1 MKKLNFS
8 SLSDLIE
15 TTVNEAFRE
24 TIAPL
29 VLENEKE
36 KALQK
41 KQELENAKFKK
52 NNAPESKD
60 KNKASDASG
69 DKSKSKEKTEPEVEK
84 PGPPGTR
91 VPEADK
97 DTLNPKSMMD
107 QLEKMDDENKPN
119 ISKEKMQ
126 IVFPSKEQVIRAD
139 VKHVLM
145 MLNMMR
151 SGKSL
156 KKTETR
162 RQLQDYYAT
171 LNSGEKQALFATI
184 SGLTQILAAGVPGKS
199 AVDPSYISLGISTKP
214 SDKKPE
220 KSGESEE
227 GEASVKDTPS
237 DGIFRVSAPNKTVKK
252 SSQGVPKKPSEG
264 DNTPIVVGEVADK
277 SDIKKIY
284 ESLRKG

>member
-1 MKKLNFS
+1 MKNLNIS
-8 SLSDLIE
+8 SLDDLIRK
-15 TTVNEAFRE
+15 TVNEAFRE

-29 VLENEKE
+29 VTENVEEERQKE
-36 KALQK
+36 QAK
-41 KQELENAKFKK
+41 KETEFKK
-52 NNAPESKD
+52 INKAEPKD
-60 KNKASDASG
+60 KAKDENKA
-69 DKSKSKEKTEPEVEK
+69 KENSEPEVEE
-84 PGPPGTR
+84 PGPKGKK

-97 DTLNPKSMMD
+97 DSLNPKSMMD
-107 QLEKMDDENKPN
+107 QLEKLDDENKPN

-126 IVFPSKEQVIRAD
+126 VVFPSKEQVIRAD

-162 RQLQDYYAT
+162 RQLQDYYGT

-199 AVDPSYISLGISTKP
+199 AVDPSYISLGISPTA
-214 SDKKPE
+214 SNE
-220 KSGESEE
+220 KSDNAGEKEKSTAEE
-227 GEASVKDTPS
+227 KSTAS
-237 DGIFRVSAPNKTVKK
+237 DGIFKVAAPNKTIKKPAQSSVKK
-252 SSQGVPKKPSEG
+252 PEG
-264 DNTPIVVGEVADK
+264 SDDTPIVVGEVANK
-277 SDIKKIY
+277 AAIKKIY

>member
-1 MKKLNFS
+1 LNIS
-8 SLSDLIE
+8 SLDDLIRK
-15 TTVNEAFRE
+15 TVNEAFRE

-29 VLENEKE
+29 VTENVEEERQKE
-36 KALQK
+36 QAK
-41 KQELENAKFKK
+41 KETEFKK
-52 NNAPESKD
+52 INKAEPKD
-60 KNKASDASG
+60 KAKDENKA
-69 DKSKSKEKTEPEVEK
+69 KENSEPEVEE
-84 PGPPGTR
+84 PGPKGKK

-97 DTLNPKSMMD
+97 DSLNPKSMMD
-107 QLEKMDDENKPN
+107 QLEKLDDENKPN

-126 IVFPSKEQVIRAD
+126 VVFPSKEQVIRAD

-162 RQLQDYYAT
+162 RQLQDYYGT

-199 AVDPSYISLGISTKP
+199 AVDPSYISLGISPTA
-214 SDKKPE
+214 SNE
-220 KSGESEE
+220 KSDNAGEKEKSTAEE
-227 GEASVKDTPS
+227 KSTAS
-237 DGIFRVSAPNKTVKK
+237 DGIFKVAAPNKTVKK
-252 SSQGVPKKPSEG
+252 PAQSSVKKPEG
-264 DNTPIVVGEVADK
+264 SDDTPIVVGEVANK
-277 SDIKKIY
+277 AAIKKIY

>member
-1 MKKLNFS
+1 MKNLNIS
-8 SLSDLIE
+8 SLDDLIRK
-15 TTVNEAFRE
+15 TVNEAFRE

-29 VLENEKE
+29 VTENVEEERQKE
-36 KALQK
+36 QAKKETEFKKINKAEPK
-41 KQELENAKFKK
+41 DKAKDENKAKENA
-52 NNAPESKD
+52 
-60 KNKASDASG
+60 
-69 DKSKSKEKTEPEVEK
+69 EPEVEE
-84 PGPPGTR
+84 PGPKGKK

-97 DTLNPKSMMD
+97 DSLNPKSMMD
-107 QLEKMDDENKPN
+107 QLEKLDDENKPN

-126 IVFPSKEQVIRAD
+126 VVFPSKEQVIRAD

-162 RQLQDYYAT
+162 RQLQDYYGT

-199 AVDPSYISLGISTKP
+199 AVDPSYISLGISPTA
-214 SDKKPE
+214 SNE
-220 KSGESEE
+220 KSDNAGEKEKSTAEE
-227 GEASVKDTPS
+227 KSTAS
-237 DGIFRVSAPNKTVKK
+237 DGIFKVAAPNKTVKK
-252 SSQGVPKKPSEG
+252 PAQSSVKKPEG
-264 DNTPIVVGEVADK
+264 SDDTPIVVGEVANK
-277 SDIKKIY
+277 AAIKKIY

>member
-1 MKKLNFS
+1 MIKLNFS

-29 VLENEKE
+29 VLENKE
-36 KALQK
+36 EALQK
-41 KQELENAKFKK
+41 KQKLESDKFKK
-52 NNAPESKD
+52 NNAPEPKDGAKEVSKA
-60 KNKASDASG
+60 NA
-69 DKSKSKEKTEPEVEK
+69 EPAVEK
-84 PGPPGTR
+84 PGPPGPR

-107 QLEKMDDENKPN
+107 QLEKMDGESKPN

-126 IVFPSKEQVIRAD
+126 IVFPSKEEVIRAD

-162 RQLQDYYAT
+162 RQLQDYYNT
-171 LNSGEKQALFATI
+171 LSSGEKQALFATI

-199 AVDPSYISLGISTKP
+199 AVDPSYISLGISPKSSEDSELDGKSKST
-214 SDKKPE
+214 STKKPE
-220 KSGESEE
+220 AEVAPGE
-227 GEASVKDTPS
+227 TP
-237 DGIFRVSAPNKTVKK
+237 DGIFKVAAPK
-252 SSQGVPKKPSEG
+252 SIPKKTSEPTKKN
-264 DNTPIVVGEVADK
+264 DDTPIVVGEVADK
-277 SDIKKIY
+277 AAIKHIF
-284 ESLRKG
+284 ETLRRH

>member
-1 MKKLNFS
+1 MKNLNIS
-8 SLSDLIE
+8 SLDDLIRK
-15 TTVNEAFRE
+15 TVNEAFRE

-29 VLENEKE
+29 VT
-36 KALQK
+36 
-41 KQELENAKFKK
+41 ENAEEERQKEQAKKETEFKK
-52 NNAPESKD
+52 LNKAEPEDKVKD
-60 KNKASDASG
+60 KNKA
-69 DKSKSKEKTEPEVEK
+69 KENPEPEVEE
-84 PGPPGTR
+84 PGPKGKK

-126 IVFPSKEQVIRAD
+126 VVFPSKEQVIRAD

-162 RQLQDYYAT
+162 RQLQDYYGT

-184 SGLTQILAAGVPGKS
+184 SGLTQILAAGIPGKS
-199 AVDPSYISLGISTKP
+199 AVDPSYISLGISP
-214 SDKKPE
+214 AASSE
-220 KSGESEE
+220 KSDNADEKEKSAAEE
-227 GEASVKDTPS
+227 KSTAS
-237 DGIFRVSAPNKTVKK
+237 DGIFKVAAPNKTVKK
-252 SSQGVPKKPSEG
+252 PTQSAVKKPEG
-264 DNTPIVVGEVADK
+264 SDDTPIVVGEVANK
-277 SDIKKIY
+277 AAIKKIY

>member
-1 MKKLNFS
+1 MKNLNIS
-8 SLSDLIE
+8 SLDDLIRK
-15 TTVNEAFRE
+15 TVNEAFRE

-29 VLENEKE
+29 VTENVEEERQKE
-36 KALQK
+36 QAK
-41 KQELENAKFKK
+41 KETEFKK
-52 NNAPESKD
+52 INKAEPKD
-60 KNKASDASG
+60 KAKDENKA
-69 DKSKSKEKTEPEVEK
+69 KENSEPEVEE
-84 PGPPGTR
+84 PGPKGKK

-97 DTLNPKSMMD
+97 DSLNPKSMMD
-107 QLEKMDDENKPN
+107 QLEKLDDENKPN

-126 IVFPSKEQVIRAD
+126 VVFPSKEQVIRAD

-162 RQLQDYYAT
+162 RQLQDYYGT

-199 AVDPSYISLGISTKP
+199 AVDPSYISLGISPTA
-214 SDKKPE
+214 SNE
-220 KSGESEE
+220 KSDNAGEKEKSTAEE
-227 GEASVKDTPS
+227 KSTAS
-237 DGIFRVSAPNKTVKK
+237 DGIFKVAAPNKTVKK
-252 SSQGVPKKPSEG
+252 PAQSSVKKPEG
-264 DNTPIVVGEVADK
+264 SDDTPIVVGEVANK
-277 SDIKKIY
+277 AAIKKIY

>member
-1 MKKLNFS
+1 MKNLNIS
-8 SLSDLIE
+8 SLDDLIRK
-15 TTVNEAFRE
+15 TVNEAFRE

-29 VLENEKE
+29 VTENVEEERQKE
-36 KALQK
+36 QGK
-41 KQELENAKFKK
+41 KETEFKK
-52 NNAPESKD
+52 INKAEPKD
-60 KNKASDASG
+60 KAKDENKA
-69 DKSKSKEKTEPEVEK
+69 KENSEPEVEE
-84 PGPPGTR
+84 PGPKGKK

-97 DTLNPKSMMD
+97 DSLNPKSMMD
-107 QLEKMDDENKPN
+107 QLEKLDDENKPN

-126 IVFPSKEQVIRAD
+126 VVFPSKEQVIRAD

-162 RQLQDYYAT
+162 RQLQDYYGT

-199 AVDPSYISLGISTKP
+199 AVDPSYISLGISPTA
-214 SDKKPE
+214 SNE
-220 KSGESEE
+220 KSDNAGEKEKSTAEE
-227 GEASVKDTPS
+227 KSTAS
-237 DGIFRVSAPNKTVKK
+237 DGIFKVAAPNKTVKK
-252 SSQGVPKKPSEG
+252 PAQSSVKKPEG
-264 DNTPIVVGEVADK
+264 SDDTPIVVGEVANK
-277 SDIKKIY
+277 AAIKKIY

>member
-1 MKKLNFS
+1 MKNLNIS
-8 SLSDLIE
+8 SLDDLIRK
-15 TTVNEAFRE
+15 TVNEAFRE

-29 VLENEKE
+29 VTENVEEERQKE
-36 KALQK
+36 QAK
-41 KQELENAKFKK
+41 KETEFKK
-52 NNAPESKD
+52 INKAEPKD
-60 KNKASDASG
+60 KAKDENKA
-69 DKSKSKEKTEPEVEK
+69 KENSEPEVEE
-84 PGPPGTR
+84 PGPKGKK

-97 DTLNPKSMMD
+97 DSLNPKSMMD
-107 QLEKMDDENKPN
+107 QLEKLDDENKPN

-126 IVFPSKEQVIRAD
+126 VVFPSKEQVIRAD

-162 RQLQDYYAT
+162 RQLQDYYGT

-199 AVDPSYISLGISTKP
+199 AVDPSYISLGISPTA
-214 SDKKPE
+214 SNE
-220 KSGESEE
+220 KSDNAGEKEKSTAEE
-227 GEASVKDTPS
+227 KSTASD
-237 DGIFRVSAPNKTVKK
+237 DIFKVAAPNKTVKK
-252 SSQGVPKKPSEG
+252 PAQSSVKKPEG
-264 DNTPIVVGEVADK
+264 SDDTPIVVGEVANK
-277 SDIKKIY
+277 AAIKKIY